1 MRIAGDVQS
10 GTLPN
15 PRFIGLTPAGLN
27 DGPAL
32 EQVAHALPY
41 RELYADKAY

>member
-1 MRIAGDVQS
+1 MQLLGQ
-10 GTLPN
+10 
-15 PRFIGLTPAGLN
+15 LT

-41 RELYADKAY
+41 QELYADKARRMNTSSWRTNCHSP